1 MFSACMCPHY
11 SIVIRHHYLRFDHY
25 SDCFLWAP
33 LTAILICEQAVCNV
47 RQNNINSKFFLKTE
61 LRQLHHLL

>member
-11 SIVIRHHYLRFDHY
+11 SAVILHHYSCFDHY

-33 LTAILICEQAVCNV
+33 LTAVLIREQDVCNV
-47 RQNNINSKFFLKTE
+47 RQNSIPSFF
-61 LRQLHHLL
+61 